1 MSKSLHD
8 INLQIE
14 RLLSHKGLSE
24 YRRYLIVTVGN
35 RYRRRIER
43 MITGDYY
50 TDPNGKVNKNVR
62 WLDTDL
68 EVDRESYIHPRLEIA
83 PTDRLY

>member
-24 YRRYLIVTVGN
+24 YRRYLIITVGN
-35 RYRRRIER
+35 MYRRRIER
-43 MITGDYY
+43 IVVGDYY
-50 TDPNGKVNKNVR
+50 TDPSGKVNKNVR
-62 WLDTDL
+62 Y
-68 EVDRESYIHPRLEIA
+68 RFGSR
-83 PTDRLY
+83 